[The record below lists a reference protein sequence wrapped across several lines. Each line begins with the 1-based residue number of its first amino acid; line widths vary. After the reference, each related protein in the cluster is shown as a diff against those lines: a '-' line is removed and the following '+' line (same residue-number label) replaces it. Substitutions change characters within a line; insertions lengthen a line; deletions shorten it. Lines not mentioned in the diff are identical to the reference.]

1 MVCKLSEEAG
11 VWKSEGRN
19 ITNYSARHYYATQS
33 LMRKLDIYEVALNM
47 GTSVYYLE
55 QTYSH
60 ITTIMKS
67 DELTKG
73 QGYYK
78 HKEEQ
83 EEKRK
88 VAKNAIEDALGK
100 DKPGSKYKSF

>member
-1 MVCKLSEEAG
+1 
-11 VWKSEGRN
+11 
-19 ITNYSARHYYATQS
+19 
-33 LMRKLDIYEVALNM
+33 
-47 GTSVYYLE
+47 
-55 QTYSH
+55 
-60 ITTIMKS
+60 MKS

-88 VAKNAIEDALGK
+88 LLKMQLK
-100 DKPGSKYKSF
+100 MHLKKTK

>member
-1 MVCKLSEEAG
+1 
-11 VWKSEGRN
+11 
-19 ITNYSARHYYATQS
+19 
-33 LMRKLDIYEVALNM
+33 
-47 GTSVYYLE
+47 
-55 QTYSH
+55 
-60 ITTIMKS
+60 MKS